1 MFRTTTVR
9 QRTGEAKS
17 FRRALFLLTT
27 RYFFCILEEMADQ
40 LGDLEL
46 LVMLAL
52 VRLGDQ
58 AYGVTIG
65 REIERQA
72 KRPAALGSIY
82 AILDRLE
89 ARGWVR
95 SELGEATPERGGRAK
110 RHFRVTALGLKEVK
124 RTRQVLTAMWKGVP
138 ELA

>member
-1 MFRTTTVR
+1 
-9 QRTGEAKS
+9 
-17 FRRALFLLTT
+17 
-27 RYFFCILEEMADQ
+27 MAEH

-52 VRLGDQ
+52 VRLGDE

-65 REIERQA
+65 REIESQT

-82 AILDRLE
+82 AVLERLE
-89 ARGWVR
+89 RRGWVR

-110 RHFRVTALGLKEVK
+110 RHFRITSPGLKELK
-124 RTRQVLTAMWKGVP
+124 RARQALIGMWQGLP
-138 ELA
+138 EFA

>member
-1 MFRTTTVR
+1 MAH
-9 QRTGEAKS
+9 GEASPGS
-17 FRRALFLLTT
+17 FGLTR
-27 RYFFCILEEMADQ
+27 RYFFPILEEMADH

-65 REIERQA
+65 REIEQKGR
-72 KRPAALGSIY
+72 RPAALASVY
-82 AILDRLE
+82 AVLERLE
-89 ARGWVR
+89 RRGWVR

-110 RHFRVTALGLKEVK
+110 RHFRITAQGLKELK
-124 RTRQVLTAMWKGVP
+124 RARAALIGMWQGLP
-138 ELA
+138 EFA